1 MITPHVRPDTDTYRF
16 TVTQITLASETFPAG
31 ADHCVTEPYR
41 DAAPGRRTRAP
52 VGPRPAGR
60 PGPCHRGSTLRVAD
74 AVAAHLSVRQTKSAP
89 TTQVNDVLVCRT
101 DRCADSRGPDQEAGD
116 RTCPTPRP
124 GRRIPGHRRG
134 CADFSAGR
142 CHGSPD
148 LSAHPPDRHPQGP
161 SGAAPVGIPR
171 CSALRIVGQADGR
184 PLRSAALHPQT
195 PEAAEE
201 PADATGAT
209 GSSGLDGATALR
221 GTAERGVGGASGGCR
236 DGGVGNPVLTHTPT
250 QPQDPARRHRDR
262 RQSPSPRRSC
272 GAGRGR
278 SPGRRSVPVSAGQ
291 ER

>member
-41 DAAPGRRTRAP
+41 DAAPGRRTRAL

-201 PADATGAT
+201 PADATGGDRELRT
-209 GSSGLDGATALR
+209 GRSHGAARHR
-221 GTAERGVGGASGGCR
+221 GTGCW
-236 DGGVGNPVLTHTPT
+236 
-250 QPQDPARRHRDR
+250 
-262 RQSPSPRRSC
+262 RSV
-272 GAGRGR
+272 RWM
-278 SPGRRSVPVSAGQ
+278 SGRRCRESSTDSYPHATTGPGTPPP
-291 ER
+291 